1 MNLKSYLTFARTGAY
16 AVGVFAAV
24 LGASWIAGQC
34 RQWRTPPAPKPLP
47 SIVDPGTPTPGRVAE
62 APTLKDS
69 LIVAR
74 PDLTVDELRAAAK
87 KYGLELTV
95 KTQHPAADLQ
105 AAERRQLDASADVSP
120 QKEAGV
126 VAQTFPMLLAEES
139 FLRSPTGPSVDV
151 SAWLSGF
158 GERVDLRAKW
168 KEWTP
173 PKATSGKMP
182 VCQSASFFQNEA
194 KFVKEIGAGYVYG
207 GGKAGLGGYGSV
219 VYRGFSTGSANWGAR
234 GMLAAG
240 QVGGKTTGYGLVAA
254 KVSW

>member
-168 KEWTP
+168 KEWSP
-173 PKATSGKMP
+173 PAAPAQKIP
-182 VCQSASFFQNEA
+182 VCQSGGFFANEA

-207 GGKAGLGGYGSV
+207 GGKAGLGGWGSLA
-219 VYRGFSTGSANWGAR
+219 YRGPRTGAVTWGGRAFGAFSGQSGAV
-234 GMLAAG
+234 G
-240 QVGGKTTGYGLVAA
+240 VGGFTA
-254 KVSW
+254 SW